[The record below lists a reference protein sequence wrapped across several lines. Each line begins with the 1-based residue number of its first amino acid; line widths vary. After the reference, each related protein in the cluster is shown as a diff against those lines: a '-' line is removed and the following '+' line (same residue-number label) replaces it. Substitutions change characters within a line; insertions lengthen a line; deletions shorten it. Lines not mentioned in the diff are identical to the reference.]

1 MDKEV
6 FVAQNGYKDFTLHP
20 TFDVRWSASHDRS
33 IKVFNYNHKIFLLHM
48 RHVITGPLGAR
59 KPELKRKCQIALRKA
74 TDRNFVSLVNFES
87 DALGVSS
94 NIDKIN

>member
-1 MDKEV
+1 
-6 FVAQNGYKDFTLHP
+6 
-20 TFDVRWSASHDRS
+20 
-33 IKVFNYNHKIFLLHM
+33 M